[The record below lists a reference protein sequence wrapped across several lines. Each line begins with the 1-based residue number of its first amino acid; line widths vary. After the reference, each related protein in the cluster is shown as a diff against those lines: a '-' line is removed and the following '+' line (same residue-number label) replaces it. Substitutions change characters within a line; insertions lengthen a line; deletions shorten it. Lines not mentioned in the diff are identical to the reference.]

1 MQERRL
7 LHVIDIH
14 QRNIADKLFGFVFY
28 YKEHFLPISFFI
40 RIRNPLSQTQ
50 YNRNRFIPYSHT
62 VYAHIDKG

>member
-28 YKEHFLPISFFI
+28 YSVLHVQKSRQMITTKP
-40 RIRNPLSQTQ
+40 
-50 YNRNRFIPYSHT
+50 
-62 VYAHIDKG
+62 

>member
-28 YKEHFLPISFFI
+28 YSVVACTKIKAADYNKTI
-40 RIRNPLSQTQ
+40 AAALSL
-50 YNRNRFIPYSHT
+50 
-62 VYAHIDKG
+62 